1 MIKIIINSF
10 KNAFVGILSAVKS
23 ERHMRVHIV
32 SAAYVL
38 WFSSFYSF
46 TKTEYGVILAVIA
59 LVISSEMFNTAI
71 EDAVDL
77 ASPSYHKKAKRAKDT
92 AAGAVLISAIIAA
105 IIGIMFFIDLNVLT
119 DIFNYFKS
127 SLMRVILLFVSI
139 VFSILFIFTLFKP
152 KNIAT
157 ENKEKR

>member
-10 KNAFVGILSAVKS
+10 KNAFVGILSAVKN

-77 ASPSYHKKAKRAKDT
+77 ASPSYHEKAKRAKDT

-152 KNIAT
+152 KNITT

>member
-77 ASPSYHKKAKRAKDT
+77 ASP
-92 AAGAVLISAIIAA
+92 
-105 IIGIMFFIDLNVLT
+105 
-119 DIFNYFKS
+119 
-127 SLMRVILLFVSI
+127 
-139 VFSILFIFTLFKP
+139 
-152 KNIAT
+152 
-157 ENKEKR
+157 

>member
-38 WFSSFYSF
+38 WLSSFYSF
-46 TKTEYGVILAVIA
+46 NKTEYGVILAVIA

-71 EDAVDL
+71 ENAVDL
-77 ASPSYHKKAKRAKDT
+77 ASPSYNEKAKKAKDT

-105 IIGIMFFIDLNVLT
+105 IIGIMFFIDINVLT

-127 SLMRVILLFVSI
+127 SLIRVILLFVSI
-139 VFSILFIFTLFKP
+139 LFSILFIFVLFKP
-152 KNIAT
+152 KNITT